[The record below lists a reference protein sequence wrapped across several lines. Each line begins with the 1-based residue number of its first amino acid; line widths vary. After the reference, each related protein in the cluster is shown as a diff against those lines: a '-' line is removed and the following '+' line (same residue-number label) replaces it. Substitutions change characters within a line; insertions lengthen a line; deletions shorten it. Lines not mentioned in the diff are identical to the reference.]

1 MPLGCRTFLR
11 CHIISDGETIAYIA
25 SILWFKFDIWQ
36 LFVNES
42 ISYNSEWLHSWQ
54 LNSQSDNKKWQRTI
68 PAMFSD
74 LIDAKL
80 KHFSIISFF
89 FIDAHFDTEE
99 SLFFIDN
106 LCTLPLNKEVKA
118 FLLRLCW
125 CIFWNREAGRVGG
138 ASLFFGSHAP
148 LLAGNIS
155 TLSKKMFENICYFHL
170 VNYIW
175 TSNSLQLPHNFFFFG
190 NNFHH
195 IGSCAELQQ
204 GCVYDSLTLFQQ
216 PEQYAIFYT
225 NLKNIQYLIST
236 QTVFNITD
244 IRKYFRKY
252 PPTPPCAAKK
262 NYIRHWVIKVQVLR
276 EVFPNK

>member
-25 SILWFKFDIWQ
+25 SILWFKFDIWRS
-36 LFVNES
+36 FVNES

-54 LNSQSDNKKWQRTI
+54 LNLQSDNKKWQRTI

-80 KHFSIISFF
+80 KHFSIILFF

-155 TLSKKMFENICYFHL
+155 TLSTKMFENIFYFHL

-175 TSNSLQLPHNFFFFG
+175 TSNSLQLPLL
-190 NNFHH
+190 
-195 IGSCAELQQ
+195 S
-204 GCVYDSLTLFQQ
+204 
-216 PEQYAIFYT
+216 
-225 NLKNIQYLIST
+225 
-236 QTVFNITD
+236 
-244 IRKYFRKY
+244 
-252 PPTPPCAAKK
+252 
-262 NYIRHWVIKVQVLR
+262 
-276 EVFPNK
+276 